1 MLKEKG
7 LNCCA
12 KVQRPDPVEK
22 AKLGKRASCHN
33 QTENTMRKGWFFAV
47 FLIVALSVYGL
58 AQESVRTIKLPKP
71 DTTGGKPL
79 MQALKERKTSRS
91 FSDKKLSQQ
100 VLSNLLWAAFG
111 INRPDG
117 HRTAPS
123 ARNWQEIDIYVAT
136 AAGLYL
142 YEPRPHSL
150 RRVLPDDLRATTGMQ
165 DFVGTA
171 PVNLVYVADLDKV
184 GGQPSDDR
192 NLFVGAD
199 CGFIAQNV
207 YLYCA
212 SQGLS
217 TVVRGTV
224 DREKLAKAMKL
235 RPEQRILLAQTVG
248 YPK

>member
-1 MLKEKG
+1 
-7 LNCCA
+7 
-12 KVQRPDPVEK
+12 
-22 AKLGKRASCHN
+22 
-33 QTENTMRKGWFFAV
+33 
-47 FLIVALSVYGL
+47 
-58 AQESVRTIKLPKP
+58 
-71 DTTGGKPL
+71 

-91 FSDKKLSQQ
+91 FSDKKLADQ

-111 INRPDG
+111 VNRSDG
-117 HRTAPS
+117 RRTAPS

-136 AAGLYL
+136 ADGLFL
-142 YEPRPHSL
+142 YEARPHSL
-150 RRVLPDDLRATTGMQ
+150 KELLTDDLRAATGMQ

-184 GGQPSDDR
+184 GAQPGDDR

-212 SQGLS
+212 SEGLS
-217 TVVRGTV
+217 TVARGMV
-224 DREKLAKAMKL
+224 DREKLAKVMKL